1 MKVLSPASP
10 GHMAAPLATVTISI
24 SVKPISSRSLCIF
37 LSGRV
42 FWDVQKSD
50 GQVELLKVEKLCQA
64 LFSTCSNL
72 QENQSPISGNQFHQ
86 ANCCCKQCGAVWKFL
101 RTKLAPYILFS
112 HLLVLGND
120 RILICLKLSSAANWF
135 FFPIGS
141 LAFFFE
147 SFSKSRARFRAI
159 LFCFER
165 KSFHHGCCCCI
176 GIGTERGG
184 GERERVD
191 LISTHLQPT
200 AIFDGNFMDL
210 NA

>member
-10 GHMAAPLATVTISI
+10 GHMAAPLATVAISI
-24 SVKPISSRSLCIF
+24 SVKPSSSRSLCIF

-50 GQVELLKVEKLCQA
+50 GKPIPNIGQSISSSQLLLQA
-64 LFSTCSNL
+64 VWGGLEISPHKTCSL
-72 QENQSPISGNQFHQ
+72 HPFFTSSCPWQRPDIDLLEIIICRQLR
-86 ANCCCKQCGAVWKFL
+86 AV
-101 RTKLAPYILFS
+101 
-112 HLLVLGND
+112 
-120 RILICLKLSSAANWF
+120 
-135 FFPIGS
+135 
-141 LAFFFE
+141 
-147 SFSKSRARFRAI
+147 

-165 KSFHHGCCCCI
+165 KSFHHACCCCI